1 MKVCCG
7 SGKPYDTLTD
17 AERIG
22 GCGNDRCVGP
32 IGWDKWITLQIEQ
45 DSVDNYISWYENMLK
60 RGAACD
66 ELIEAHNKLFG
77 EKE

>member
-7 SGKPYDTLTD
+7 NGKPHDTLTD
-17 AERIG
+17 IERIG
-22 GCGNDRCVGP
+22 GCSTDHCIGP
-32 IGWDKWITLQIEQ
+32 IGWDKWITLQIKQ
-45 DSVDNYISWYENMLK
+45 DSVDNYKVWYENMLK

-77 EKE
+77 EKG